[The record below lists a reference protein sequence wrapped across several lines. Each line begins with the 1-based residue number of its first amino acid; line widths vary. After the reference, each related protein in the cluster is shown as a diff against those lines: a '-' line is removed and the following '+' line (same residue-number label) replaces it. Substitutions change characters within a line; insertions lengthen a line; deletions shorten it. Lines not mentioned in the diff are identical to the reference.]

1 MDLIVYIPGETSPV
15 HIDVSIASALSA
27 EALGGGSDRHEGK
40 AAAVAADH
48 KRRDYPLINVTPFIV
63 EDYGRFGDEAL
74 AFIRRV
80 APQTMLNGPRL
91 SGTCTRSWELLCS
104 EGRQTLY

>member
-27 EALGGGSDRHEGK
+27 EALGRGSARYEGK

-48 KRRDYPLINVTPFIV
+48 KRRDYPLINVTHLLLKIM
-63 EDYGRFGDEAL
+63 AL
-74 AFIRRV
+74 RTKPSTSYA
-80 APQTMLNGPRL
+80 
-91 SGTCTRSWELLCS
+91 E
-104 EGRQTLY
+104 